1 MTEILFKQESYQIIA
16 ACLDV
21 HKVLGNGFKEV
32 VYKDAMEYEFKR
44 LSLPYDRERKFKIFY
59 KDILIRPTFIADF
72 VIDESIVLEIKATP
86 YIGNPFIYQTI
97 NYLKAS
103 NLKLGIVI
111 NFGEPSLKFKRV
123 VF

>member
-1 MTEILFKQESYQIIA
+1 LTEILFKQESYQIIA
-16 ACLDV
+16 ACLEV
-21 HKVLGNGFKEV
+21 HKVLGNGFKEI

-44 LSLPYDRERKFKIFY
+44 LSIPYDRERKFKIFY
-59 KDILIRPTFIADF
+59 KDILLRPTFIADF

-111 NFGEPSLKFKRV
+111 NFGESSLKFKRV

>member
-1 MTEILFKQESYQIIA
+1 MTEILFKQKSYQIIA
-16 ACLDV
+16 DCLEV

-44 LSLPYDRERKFKIFY
+44 LSVPYDRERKFKIFY

>member
-44 LSLPYDRERKFKIFY
+44 LSIPYDRERKFKIFY
-59 KDILIRPTFIADF
+59 KDILLRPTFIADF

>member
-16 ACLDV
+16 ACLEV
-21 HKVLGNGFKEV
+21 HKVLGNGFKEI

-44 LSLPYDRERKFKIFY
+44 LSIPYDRERKFKIFY
-59 KDILIRPTFIADF
+59 KDILLRPTFIADF

-111 NFGEPSLKFKRV
+111 NFGESSLKFKRV

>member
-1 MTEILFKQESYQIIA
+1 LTEILFKRESYEIIA
-16 ACLDV
+16 ACLEV
-21 HKVLGNGFKEV
+21 HKTLGNGFKEI
-32 VYKDAMEYEFKR
+32 VYKEAMELEFKR
-44 LSLPYDRERKFKIFY
+44 LSIPYDREKKFEIYY
-59 KDILIRPTFIADF
+59 KETLLRPTFIADF

-86 YIGNPFIYQTI
+86 YIGNPYIYQTI

-123 VF
+123 AF